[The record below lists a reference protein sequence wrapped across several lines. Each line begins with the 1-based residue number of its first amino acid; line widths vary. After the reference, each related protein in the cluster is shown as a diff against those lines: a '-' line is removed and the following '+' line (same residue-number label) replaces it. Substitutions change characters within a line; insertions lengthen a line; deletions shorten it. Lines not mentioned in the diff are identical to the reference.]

1 MQAVDNGLSDGA
13 TRPWKPR
20 RWSRGRQGEQ
30 RNALRTPIDRGLT
43 APPAYTPFGGYA
55 RLDRLVK
62 SLGNADRRTAAWAFI
77 LSAGSI
83 LAAVALWLHGYPL
96 PPIWALFV
104 LGAVAALAERQTV
117 AINDRTWMSVS
128 FLPLVFSAVVFG
140 PLGGFVVGVL
150 SNTWDLRESR
160 LKWSVYTPIRGLTA
174 AAAGLAAF
182 KLVPHPTGL
191 GQYFLARFVG

>member
-62 SLGNADRRTAAWAFI
+62 GLDSADRR
-77 LSAGSI
+77 SAI
-83 LAAVALWLHGYPL
+83 WAAVLWATSIGAVTALWFDGYRVPHV
-96 PPIWALFV
+96 WALFV
-104 LGAVAALAERQTV
+104 LGAIAAAADRQTV
-117 AINDRTWMSVS
+117 KVN
-128 FLPLVFSAVVFG
+128 
-140 PLGGFVVGVL
+140 
-150 SNTWDLRESR
+150 
-160 LKWSVYTPIRGLTA
+160 
-174 AAAGLAAF
+174 
-182 KLVPHPTGL
+182 
-191 GQYFLARFVG
+191 

>member
-62 SLGNADRRTAAWAFI
+62 RLGSVDDRRTFVWAFV
-77 LSAGSI
+77 LFAGS
-83 LAAVALWLHGYPL
+83 VATVSVLSLHGYRL
-96 PPIWALFV
+96 PPIWAGLV
-104 LGAVAALAERQTV
+104 LAAVAALAERQGIFV
-117 AINDRTWMSVS
+117 SDRLYHSVS
-128 FLPLVFSAVVFG
+128 L
-140 PLGGFVVGVL
+140 
-150 SNTWDLRESR
+150 
-160 LKWSVYTPIRGLTA
+160 
-174 AAAGLAAF
+174 
-182 KLVPHPTGL
+182 
-191 GQYFLARFVG
+191 

>member
-62 SLGNADRRTAAWAFI
+62 RLARADVRATAWAA
-77 LSAGSI
+77 LLVAASAG
-83 LAAVALWLHGYPL
+83 AVTAMWLHGYRL
-96 PPIWALFV
+96 PPWWALLV
-104 LGAVAALAERQTV
+104 LGAIAAVAERQSVGVTE
-117 AINDRTWMSVS
+117 RTSSSVS
-128 FLPLVFSAVVFG
+128 FLPLVFSAVAFG
-140 PLGGFVVGVL
+140 P
-150 SNTWDLRESR
+150 
-160 LKWSVYTPIRGLTA
+160 
-174 AAAGLAAF
+174 
-182 KLVPHPTGL
+182 
-191 GQYFLARFVG
+191 